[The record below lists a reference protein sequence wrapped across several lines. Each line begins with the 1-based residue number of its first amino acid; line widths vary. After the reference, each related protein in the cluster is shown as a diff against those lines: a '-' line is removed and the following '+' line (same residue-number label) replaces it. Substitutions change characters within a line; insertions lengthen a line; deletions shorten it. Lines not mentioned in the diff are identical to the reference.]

1 MCSTESSVHVAD
13 IYSDERRGKRV
24 KIGFFDS
31 GLGGLSVLHK
41 ALGILSGNEYI
52 YYADEKNV
60 PYGEKTREQIIAF
73 TDNAVS
79 FMVSHGAKA
88 IVIACNTATSC
99 AINTLREK
107 YGSEIPIVGMEPAVK
122 LAMDK
127 YNTDG
132 RRVLITATPVT
143 VREKKLASLIE
154 RVDTHHSSDTLAL
167 PELVRFAESME
178 FDSPGVNDYLKQ
190 KLSYFELDKYSSL
203 VLGCT
208 HFNYFKDTFAKLLP
222 SGVALV
228 DGCEGTVKQLAHLT
242 GIPLVSSG
250 DKYPQSKT
258 DFYFSGRACTQEEVE
273 RIKLYLK
280 RLDGMQKISHS

>member
-1 MCSTESSVHVAD
+1 M
-13 IYSDERRGKRV
+13 
-24 KIGFFDS
+24 
-31 GLGGLSVLHK
+31 
-41 ALGILSGNEYI
+41 
-52 YYADEKNV
+52 
-60 PYGEKTREQIIAF
+60 
-73 TDNAVS
+73 
-79 FMVSHGAKA
+79 
-88 IVIACNTATSC
+88 
-99 AINTLREK
+99 
-107 YGSEIPIVGMEPAVK
+107 
-122 LAMDK
+122 
-127 YNTDG
+127 
-132 RRVLITATPVT
+132 
-143 VREKKLASLIE
+143 
-154 RVDTHHSSDTLAL
+154 DTHHSSDTLAL

-178 FDSPGVNDYLKQ
+178 FDSHRVNDYLKQ
-190 KLSYFELDKYSSL
+190 KLSSFELDKYSSL

-228 DGCEGTVKQLAHLT
+228 GGCEGTVKQLAHIT